1 MRWCSSEQKWWA
13 RVFKKQHHDW
23 LRGFS
28 RNLFS
33 YSCALCAQT
42 TAAED
47 LYQDALVRAMAAK
60 SVPTDQTAFRVW
72 MFRLLRNLWID
83 GLRVNNREK
92 QYVRFEQAGQ
102 SDGRWVTGDEDVA
115 VNRLAVRQAFMQ
127 LGKDHRDVLALVDI
141 GGFSYEETSM
151 LLSIP
156 KGTVMSR
163 VARARA
169 ALAYALSDDKVIA
182 FAPRQKEGS

>member
-1 MRWCSSEQKWWA
+1 MFRQ
-13 RVFKKQHHDW
+13 QHHDW
-23 LRGFS
+23 LRGFR

-33 YSCALCAQT
+33 YSCALCTQKA
-42 TAAED
+42 AAED
-47 LYQDALVRAMAAK
+47 LYHDALVRALSAK
-60 SVPTDQTAFRVW
+60 SVPTEAVAFRVW

-83 GLRVNNREK
+83 ALRADARA
-92 QYVRFEQAGQ
+92 QTHAQSEQAGDG
-102 SDGRWVTGDEDVA
+102 DGRWMTGADDAV

-141 GGFSYEETSM
+141 GGFSYEETGM
-151 LLSIP
+151 LLAIP

-169 ALAYALSDDKVIA
+169 ALARALADDQVIA
-182 FAPRQKEGS
+182 FPPRRKAGR

>member
-1 MRWCSSEQKWWA
+1 
-13 RVFKKQHHDW
+13 VFKEQHHDW
-23 LRGFS
+23 LRGFR

-33 YSCALCAQT
+33 YSCALCTQKA
-42 TAAED
+42 AAED
-47 LYQDALVRAMAAK
+47 LYHDALVRALAAK
-60 SVPTDQTAFRVW
+60 AVPGDAVAFRVW

-83 GLRVNNREK
+83 RLRADARAR
-92 QYVRFEQAGQ
+92 QHAQSEQTEAC
-102 SDGRWVTGDEDVA
+102 DGRSVAGGEDAV

-141 GGFSYEETSM
+141 GGFSYEETGM

-169 ALAYALSDDKVIA
+169 ALACALSGDQVIA
-182 FAPRQKEGS
+182 FPPRQKAGR